1 MKINRQQKHTSK
13 LTVNPALQSHRDKL
27 AIQDLTHDGRGVG
40 RLLGKAVFVAGAL
53 PGEAADI
60 QVVNQK
66 SQYIEAKLLGI
77 ENPSPARVAPVCA
90 HFGVCGGCQ
99 LQHIS
104 DDMQHEFK
112 RHQLERSL
120 QKAEIKLPEDAWQA
134 DLLGDAFHY
143 RRRTRFALNR
153 QGELCYR
160 ALGGKNLAIIQDCPQ
175 LSQPLSALFQ
185 KLKQDL
191 PRLPY
196 MGVDEV
202 ELLSIGDNVLILH
215 INLQWRDMNSAPWQA
230 WCTANGI
237 AGFGLQGHGRDGKLT
252 MISSAHLYYALD
264 DIRFGLTPDQFVQ
277 AHEQV
282 NQQMVATAVD
292 WLAAGESDSVL
303 ELFCGMGNFSLPLAQ
318 KAQTLLGL
326 ELSDQSVAAAKEN
339 AQANGLTNCT
349 FAKVD
354 IFADD
359 WICPREFSHVLLD
372 PPWDGALAA
381 ATQLAKRKSVKRIVY
396 VSCHPATLARDL
408 VLLQKGGFKVQ
419 KICMADQFPQSY
431 HVESV
436 VLLTR

>member
-13 LTVNPALQSHRDKL
+13 LTANPALQSHRVSL
-27 AIQDLTHDGRGVG
+27 EIQDLTHDGRGVG
-40 RLLGKAVFVAGAL
+40 RLQGKAVFVAGAL
-53 PGEAADI
+53 PGETADVQI
-60 QVVNQK
+60 VNQK
-66 SQYIEAKLLGI
+66 SQYIEAKLMGI
-77 ENPSPARVAPVCA
+77 ENPSTARVVPACA

-99 LQHIS
+99 LQHVS
-104 DDMQHEFK
+104 QTMQHEFK
-112 RHQLERSL
+112 RHQLDKSL
-120 QKAEIKLPEDAWQA
+120 QKAEIKLTDGVWQA
-134 DLLGDAFHY
+134 DLLGDSFHY
-143 RRRTRFALNR
+143 RRRTRFAINR

-160 ALGGKNLAIIQDCPQ
+160 ALGGKNLAIIQECPQ
-175 LSQPLSALFQ
+175 LSQSLSALFQ

-196 MGVDEV
+196 IGVDEV
-202 ELLSIGDNVLILH
+202 ELLSIGDNALILH
-215 INLQWRDMNSAPWQA
+215 LNLQWRDMNLAPWQA
-230 WCTANGI
+230 WCAANGI
-237 AGFGLQGHGRDGKLT
+237 TGLGLQGHGRDGKLT
-252 MISSAHLYYALD
+252 MITPVQLTYSLD
-264 DIRFGLTPDQFVQ
+264 DIRFELTSDQFIQ

-292 WLAAGESDSVL
+292 WLAAGDTDSVL
-303 ELFCGMGNFSLPLAQ
+303 ELFCGMGNFSLPLAK
-318 KAQTLLGL
+318 KAHTLLGL

>member
-13 LTVNPALQSHRDKL
+13 LTVNPALQSHRDSL
-27 AIQDLTHDGRGVG
+27 EIHDLTHDGRGVG
-40 RLLGKAVFVAGAL
+40 RLLGKAVFVVGAL
-53 PGEAADI
+53 PGETADV

-77 ENPSPARVAPVCA
+77 TNPSPARVDPVCA

-104 DDMQHEFK
+104 DAMQHEFK

-120 QKAEIKLPEDAWQA
+120 QKADIKLADGVWQT
-134 DLLGDAFHY
+134 DLLGDQFHY
-143 RRRTRFALNR
+143 RRRTRFAINR

-175 LSQPLSALFQ
+175 LSQSLSNLFQ
-185 KLKQDL
+185 KLKHDI

-196 MGVDEV
+196 QGVDEV
-202 ELLSIGDNVLILH
+202 ELLSIGDNTLILH
-215 INLQWRDMNSAPWQA
+215 LNLQWRDMNLAPWQA
-230 WCTANGI
+230 WCAANGVT
-237 AGFGLQGHGRDGKLT
+237 GLGLQGHGRDGQLT
-252 MISSAHLYYALD
+252 IVSVADLHYALG

-282 NQQMVATAVD
+282 NQHMVATAVE
-292 WLAAGESDSVL
+292 WLAAGEADTVL
-303 ELFCGMGNFSLPLAQ
+303 ELFCGMGNFSLPLA
-318 KAQTLLGL
+318 KHAQNLLGL
-326 ELSDQSVAAAKEN
+326 ELSDKSVAAAKEN
-339 AQANGLTNCT
+339 ALANGLTNCT